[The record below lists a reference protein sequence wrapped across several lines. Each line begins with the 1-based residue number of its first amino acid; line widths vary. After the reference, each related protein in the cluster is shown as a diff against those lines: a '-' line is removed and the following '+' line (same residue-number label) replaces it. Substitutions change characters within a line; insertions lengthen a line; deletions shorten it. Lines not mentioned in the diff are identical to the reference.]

1 MDNQNDRDIYVI
13 PPNFVDTGTF
23 FGGMFKARNVIEA
36 GILAGGTGIPV
47 FLFLPAGLT
56 VRVIVLCLT
65 SLPLALL
72 ALIGISG
79 ESLTSFLA
87 IFLKYLR
94 NRRVVGGD
102 GEEAQGQKGK
112 PRRAKSQRAGD
123 KASGRD
129 KRTAAEAEGNAQEA
143 CIAGD
148 KSSAGK
154 GTRGGM
160 RTEDAWGTQQPGGI
174 AVPQGLKNPDGD
186 WQADGRGGQQK
197 DERDS
202 LQRSQRE
209 PSRAGNYQEMCVETH
224 PERREDVS
232 RKHTS
237 SRNDSKDSMDRKNN
251 KGRKDS
257 KGSIGG
263 ISGWRRTGEEDFPEE
278 FDQVKG
284 YEIRQKLR
292 PSQGRRSRDEWDEK
306 PRRMRN
312 DGTESLE
319 DKGQDRRR
327 QGGNVEKR
335 DRQEKTS
342 RQVKT
347 NRQEKTNGQGAD
359 RQGKSSRLAEAE
371 QCHIGRHGRCKKDA
385 GRMQENLNAG
395 SQKQDRAKHRSS
407 AKAKHQPQAFWN
419 PVAEFLP
426 ISKVENGMI
435 YTKDHRYVKVV
446 EVVPINFL
454 LRSAR
459 EQRGI
464 IYSFVSY
471 LKISPVKLQF
481 KVLTRRADI
490 GRHISTVRKEMA
502 QETNGQCR
510 LMQEDYLQFVQQI
523 SSREAVTRRFFL
535 IFEYEPWDAR
545 RGDEEAEAISQLQG
559 AVRTASNYLR
569 QCGNEVI
576 VPDNEDEF
584 TVDVLY
590 NLLCRNESAVK
601 PLTRKVQEVAAE
613 YRSFIG
619 EDFYRK
625 GTGNGL
631 YQKAVRD
638 GMENNFGQGDA
649 EDSFQHGNSIPA
661 VDFFAPKSIDF
672 THGHHICIDGL
683 YYAYLMVPSDGY
695 RSQVPAGW
703 LSLMVN
709 AGDGIDLDMFLSRQP
724 KELIIQKVG
733 QQLRINRSRIKDA
746 SDTNTD
752 FDDIDSAIRSGYFLK
767 EGLANNEDFYYM
779 NLLITVTA
787 STVDDLEWKVNE
799 MKKLLLSQDMRA
811 SACHFREEQAFL
823 STLPLVSVEKKLY
836 GRSRRNLL
844 TGGAAGCY
852 PFTSYEMCD
861 DNGILLGVNKYNSS
875 LIIVDI
881 FNSAVY
887 KNANM
892 AILGTSGAGKT
903 FTMQLMAL
911 RMRRKGIPIFII
923 APLKGHEFHRACA
936 NVGGEFIQVSPASP
950 HCINVMEIRQVDR
963 SVSALL
969 DGPGITLSELAGK
982 IQRLHIFFSLLIPD
996 MTHEER
1002 QLLDE
1007 AMIHTYNAKGITHDN
1022 GSLADPDCPGRYRE
1036 MPVLGDL
1043 YRVLKGSP
1051 DTQRLANILN
1061 RLVNGSAST
1070 FNQQTN
1076 VSLQNKYTVL
1086 DISSLTGDLLT
1097 VGMFVALDFVWDR
1110 AKEDRTEEKTIF
1122 IDECWQLLSGAGAT
1136 GTRLAGDFVLE
1147 IFKTIRGYGGS
1158 AVCASQDLNDFFNLD
1173 GGRFGKGIINNSKT
1187 KIILNL
1193 EDEEAVRV
1201 QDALHLSD
1209 AEVMEITHFERGNG
1223 LISTNSNNIMVEF
1236 KASPLEKELI
1246 TTDRRELKELVERMR
1261 QGDGAGLE

>member
-1 MDNQNDRDIYVI
+1 MNNQNDHDTYII

-23 FGGMFKARNVIEA
+23 FGGMFRARNVIEA
-36 GILAGGTGIPV
+36 GILAAVTGLPV
-47 FLFLPAGLT
+47 FLFLPFSLT
-56 VRVIVLCLT
+56 ARIIVLCLT
-65 SLPLALL
+65 TLPLVLF

-79 ESLTSFLA
+79 ESLSSFLV
-87 IFLKYLR
+87 IFLKYMK
-94 NRRVVGGD
+94 NRRIVGG
-102 GEEAQGQKGK
+102 GE
-112 PRRAKSQRAGD
+112 S
-123 KASGRD
+123 
-129 KRTAAEAEGNAQEA
+129 QEA
-143 CIAGD
+143 MRAAT
-148 KSSAGK
+148 SAK
-154 GTRGGM
+154 
-160 RTEDAWGTQQPGGI
+160 
-174 AVPQGLKNPDGD
+174 
-186 WQADGRGGQQK
+186 
-197 DERDS
+197 
-202 LQRSQRE
+202 
-209 PSRAGNYQEMCVETH
+209 
-224 PERREDVS
+224 
-232 RKHTS
+232 
-237 SRNDSKDSMDRKNN
+237 
-251 KGRKDS
+251 KGRKSS
-257 KGSIGG
+257 KKKSPVPSENTASTGTSQQIKIDQNNHKSGRNEKIGG
-263 ISGWRRTGEEDFPEE
+263 ISGWRRRGEEDFPAE

-292 PSQGRRSRDEWDEK
+292 PSQTQKKQNPMPQSKKHGKAGKKGVKKIDKRRASAKSGKEC
-306 PRRMRN
+306 
-312 DGTESLE
+312 G
-319 DKGQDRRR
+319 
-327 QGGNVEKR
+327 
-335 DRQEKTS
+335 S
-342 RQVKT
+342 RQ
-347 NRQEKTNGQGAD
+347 Q
-359 RQGKSSRLAEAE
+359 
-371 QCHIGRHGRCKKDA
+371 KKDHST
-385 GRMQENLNAG
+385 RKPLHTPE
-395 SQKQDRAKHRSS
+395 
-407 AKAKHQPQAFWN
+407 PQITHLN
-419 PVAEFLP
+419 PVADYLP
-426 ISKVENGMI
+426 ISRIENGVI

-446 EVVPINFL
+446 EVIPINFL

-459 EQRGI
+459 EQRSI

-490 GRHISTVRKEMA
+490 GRHMETVRREMA

-510 LMQEDYLQFVQQI
+510 LMQEDYLQFIQQI
-523 SSREAVTRRFFL
+523 CSREAVTRRFFL
-535 IFEYEPWDAR
+535 VFEYEPWNGAR
-545 RGDEEAEAISQLQG
+545 RTDEEGEAIGSLQS
-559 AVRTASNYLR
+559 AVHTASNYLR
-569 QCGNEVI
+569 QCGNEV
-576 VPDNEDEF
+576 VLPDNEDEF
-584 TVDVLY
+584 TIDVLY
-590 NLLCRNESAVK
+590 NLLCRNESATK
-601 PLTRKVQEVAAE
+601 PLPVRAKEVVAQYLANGREAE
-613 YRSFIG
+613 I
-619 EDFYRK
+619 D
-625 GTGNGL
+625 
-631 YQKAVRD
+631 
-638 GMENNFGQGDA
+638 
-649 EDSFQHGNSIPA
+649 HIPA
-661 VDFFAPKSIDF
+661 GEFIAPTGIDF
-672 THGHHICIDGL
+672 THGRYICIDGL
-683 YYAYLMVPSDGY
+683 YFAYLLIPSDGY
-695 RSQVPAGW
+695 KTHVPAGW

-724 KELIIQKVG
+724 KERIIQKVG

-767 EGLANNEDFYYM
+767 EGLANNEDFYFM
-779 NLLITVTA
+779 NLLVTVTA
-787 STVDDLEWKVNE
+787 PNEEDLEWKVSE
-799 MKKLLLSQDMRA
+799 MKKLLLSQDMRV
-811 SACHFREEQAFL
+811 STCHFREEQAFL
-823 STLPLVSVEKKLY
+823 TALPLVSVEKGLY
-836 GRSRRNLL
+836 ERSKRNLL
-844 TGGAAGCY
+844 TGGAASCY

-963 SVSALL
+963 TVNELL
-969 DGPGITLSELAGK
+969 DGPDIQLSELAEK

-996 MTHEER
+996 MNHEER

-1007 AMIHTYNAKGITHDN
+1007 ALIHTYNKKGITHDN
-1022 GSLADPDCPGRYRE
+1022 ASLADPQNPERYRE

-1043 YRVLKGSP
+1043 YEILKKSAA
-1051 DTQRLANILN
+1051 TKRLANILN

-1076 VSLQNKYTVL
+1076 VSLDNKYTVL

-1173 GGRFGKGIINNSKT
+1173 EGRFGKGIINNSKT

-1193 EDEEAVRV
+1193 EDDEAMRV
-1201 QDALHLSD
+1201 QSALHLSD
-1209 AEVMEITHFERGNG
+1209 AEVMEVTHFERGNG
-1223 LISTNSNNIMVEF
+1223 LISTNNNNIMVEF
-1236 KASPLEKELI
+1236 KASPLEKDLI
-1246 TTDRRELKELVERMR
+1246 TTDRRELKDIVERMR
-1261 QGDGAGLE
+1261 RQSEAG

>member
-1 MDNQNDRDIYVI
+1 MNNQNDHDTYII

-23 FGGMFKARNVIEA
+23 FGGMFRARNVIEA
-36 GILAGGTGIPV
+36 GILAAVTGLPV
-47 FLFLPAGLT
+47 FLFLPFSLT
-56 VRVIVLCLT
+56 ARIIVLCLT
-65 SLPLALL
+65 TLPLVLF

-79 ESLTSFLA
+79 ESLSSFLV
-87 IFLKYLR
+87 IFLKYMK
-94 NRRVVGGD
+94 NRRIVGG
-102 GEEAQGQKGK
+102 GE
-112 PRRAKSQRAGD
+112 S
-123 KASGRD
+123 
-129 KRTAAEAEGNAQEA
+129 QEA
-143 CIAGD
+143 MRAAT
-148 KSSAGK
+148 SAK
-154 GTRGGM
+154 
-160 RTEDAWGTQQPGGI
+160 
-174 AVPQGLKNPDGD
+174 
-186 WQADGRGGQQK
+186 
-197 DERDS
+197 
-202 LQRSQRE
+202 
-209 PSRAGNYQEMCVETH
+209 
-224 PERREDVS
+224 
-232 RKHTS
+232 
-237 SRNDSKDSMDRKNN
+237 
-251 KGRKDS
+251 KGRKSS
-257 KGSIGG
+257 KKKSPVPSENTASTGTSQQIKIDQNNHKSGRNEKIGG
-263 ISGWRRTGEEDFPEE
+263 ISGWRRRGEEDFPAE

-292 PSQGRRSRDEWDEK
+292 PSQTQKKQNPMPQSKKHGKAGKKGVKKIDKRRASAKSGKEC
-306 PRRMRN
+306 
-312 DGTESLE
+312 G
-319 DKGQDRRR
+319 
-327 QGGNVEKR
+327 
-335 DRQEKTS
+335 S
-342 RQVKT
+342 RQ
-347 NRQEKTNGQGAD
+347 Q
-359 RQGKSSRLAEAE
+359 
-371 QCHIGRHGRCKKDA
+371 KKDHST
-385 GRMQENLNAG
+385 RKPLHTPE
-395 SQKQDRAKHRSS
+395 
-407 AKAKHQPQAFWN
+407 PQITHLN
-419 PVAEFLP
+419 PVADYLP
-426 ISKVENGMI
+426 ISRIENGVI

-446 EVVPINFL
+446 EVIPINFL

-459 EQRGI
+459 EQRSI

-490 GRHISTVRKEMA
+490 GCHMETVRREMA

-510 LMQEDYLQFVQQI
+510 LMQEDYLQFIQQI
-523 SSREAVTRRFFL
+523 CSREAVTRRFFL
-535 IFEYEPWDAR
+535 VFEYEPWSNAR
-545 RGDEEAEAISQLQG
+545 RTDEEGEAIGSLQS
-559 AVRTASNYLR
+559 AVHTASNYLR
-569 QCGNEVI
+569 QCGNEV
-576 VPDNEDEF
+576 VLPDNEDEF
-584 TVDVLY
+584 TIDVLY
-590 NLLCRNESAVK
+590 NLLCRNESATK
-601 PLTRKVQEVAAE
+601 PLPVRAKEVVAQYLANGREAE
-613 YRSFIG
+613 I
-619 EDFYRK
+619 D
-625 GTGNGL
+625 
-631 YQKAVRD
+631 
-638 GMENNFGQGDA
+638 
-649 EDSFQHGNSIPA
+649 HIPA
-661 VDFFAPKSIDF
+661 GEFIAPTGIDF
-672 THGHHICIDGL
+672 THGRYICIDGL
-683 YYAYLMVPSDGY
+683 YFAYLLIPSDGY
-695 RSQVPAGW
+695 KTHVPAGW

-724 KELIIQKVG
+724 KERIIQKVG

-767 EGLANNEDFYYM
+767 EGLANNEDFYFM
-779 NLLITVTA
+779 NLLVTITA
-787 STVDDLEWKVNE
+787 PNEEDLEWKVSE
-799 MKKLLLSQDMRA
+799 MKKLLLSQDMRV
-811 SACHFREEQAFL
+811 STCHFREEQAFL
-823 STLPLVSVEKKLY
+823 TALPLVSVEKGLY
-836 GRSRRNLL
+836 ERSKRNLL
-844 TGGAAGCY
+844 TGGAASCY

-963 SVSALL
+963 TVNELL
-969 DGPGITLSELAGK
+969 DGPDIQLSELAEK

-996 MTHEER
+996 MNHEER

-1007 AMIHTYNAKGITHDN
+1007 ALIHTYNKKGITHDN
-1022 GSLADPDCPGRYRE
+1022 ASLADPQNPERYRE

-1043 YRVLKGSP
+1043 YEILKKSAA
-1051 DTQRLANILN
+1051 TKRLANILN

-1076 VSLQNKYTVL
+1076 VSLDNKYTVL

-1173 GGRFGKGIINNSKT
+1173 EGRFGKGIINNSKT

-1193 EDEEAVRV
+1193 EDDEAMRV
-1201 QDALHLSD
+1201 QSALHLSD
-1209 AEVMEITHFERGNG
+1209 AEVMEVTHFERGNG
-1223 LISTNSNNIMVEF
+1223 LISTNNNNIMVEF
-1236 KASPLEKELI
+1236 KASPLEKDLI
-1246 TTDRRELKELVERMR
+1246 TTDRRELKDIMERMR
-1261 QGDGAGLE
+1261 RQSEAG